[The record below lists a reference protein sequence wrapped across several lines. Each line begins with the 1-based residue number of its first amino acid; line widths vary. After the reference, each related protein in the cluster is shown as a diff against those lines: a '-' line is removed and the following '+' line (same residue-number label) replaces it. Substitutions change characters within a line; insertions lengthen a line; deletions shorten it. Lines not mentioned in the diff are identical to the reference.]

1 MNFYFIPNY
10 YQNGAAITTLI
21 AEILVLILV
30 ICFSGEYKE
39 YFDIRNIMID
49 TIKGIIGASIII
61 LEYIIIS
68 RMITNTFITIGLTF
82 FVAVVSYGLFLI
94 TTKDELIWMFLKKK
108 GF

>member
-1 MNFYFIPNY
+1 M
-10 YQNGAAITTLI
+10 
-21 AEILVLILV
+21 
-30 ICFSGEYKE
+30 ICFSCEYKE
-39 YFDIRNIMID
+39 YFDIRNIVID

-82 FVAVVSYGLFLI
+82 FAAVVSYGLFLI